1 LGKDGRGSK
10 DKGKKWMKRDRK
22 SSLDGE
28 QWVAPQEKEEKLRG
42 VKNRDKKIVMV
53 MSIIQK
59 KKKEARYSENKKL
72 SLLVTVLELFLWCL
86 IVFWALER
94 RVLSL
99 LSDSSMR

>member
-59 KKKEARYSENKKL
+59 KKKKPGIARTKSSVCLLQFWSYSFG
-72 SLLVTVLELFLWCL
+72 V
-86 IVFWALER
+86 
-94 RVLSL
+94 
-99 LSDSSMR
+99 